1 MEKTVLVIGAGGVG
15 EVVVHKCAQN
25 NDILGNICIAS
36 RTVETCDEIIEG
48 VHEQDEH
55 GQSNLKDQSKK
66 LYSKELK
73 IKDEKDI
80 ESVIKVI
87 KEVDP
92 YIVINLAS
100 PECNMAIMDAC
111 LETGVAYIDTSAGD
125 ENSIDY
131 VEYPWYERWEWKRK
145 SKFKEKGLTAIL
157 SVGFDPGVVNVYC
170 AYAVKHHFDKI
181 DTIDI
186 MDVNAGD
193 HGKFFA
199 TNFDPETNL
208 IEILE
213 DPGYW
218 EDKQYKECKHH
229 SISRT
234 YNFPVVG
241 EYKVYLM
248 GHDEIHSLP
257 TFIDANSIRFW
268 MGFSDHYINC
278 FNVLKN
284 CGLLNWNPI
293 KIDDKE
299 VIPIEVLAACLPDP
313 TELAPN
319 YTGLTCIG
327 NLIKG
332 EKDGKEKEIFI
343 YNICDHQ
350 ECYKE
355 VGSQA
360 ISYTAGVPAVAAAIL
375 IAEGVWDVKK
385 MVNVEELDPDPFLD
399 LLKKMGLPTR
409 VKTEENDQEL

>member
-15 EVVVHKCAQN
+15 EVVVQKCAQN

-36 RTVETCDEIIEG
+36 RTVEGCDAIIEE
-48 VHEQDEH
+48 VYKK
-55 GQSNLKDQSKK
+55 NNVKDQSKE
-66 LYSKELK
+66 LYSKALS
-73 IKDEKDI
+73 IIDDTDT
-80 ESVIKVI
+80 ESVVNVI

-92 YIVINLAS
+92 NIVINAAI
-100 PECNMAIMDAC
+100 PECNMPILDAC
-111 LETGVAYIDTSAGD
+111 LETGVAYIDTSCCD
-125 ENSIDY
+125 EEFM
-131 VEYPWYERWEWKRK
+131 EYPWYEGCEWARK
-145 SKFKEKGLTAIL
+145 SKFKEKGLTAVL
-157 SVGFDPGVVNVYC
+157 SVGFDPGIVNAYC

-186 MDVNAGD
+186 LDVNAGD

-199 TNFDPETNL
+199 TNFNPETNL
-208 IEILE
+208 TEILE
-213 DPGYW
+213 DAGYW
-218 EDKQYKECKHH
+218 EDGEYKECKHH
-229 SISRT
+229 TISRT
-234 YNFPVVG
+234 YDFPVVG
-241 EYKVYLM
+241 EHKVYIV

-293 KIDDKE
+293 TLDVGKE
-299 VIPIEVLAACLPDP
+299 VVPLEVLAACLPDP

-343 YNICDHQ
+343 YNTCDHQ

-360 ISYTAGVPAVAAAIL
+360 ISYTAGVPAAAAAIL
-375 IAEGVWDVKK
+375 IAEGVWDVKT

-409 VKTEENDQEL
+409 VKIGENDVEL

>member
-25 NDILGNICIAS
+25 NDILGNICLAS
-36 RTVETCDEIIEG
+36 RTLENCDEIIEG
-48 VHEQDEH
+48 VHEDD
-55 GQSNLKDQSKK
+55 NLKDKSKK
-66 LYSKELK
+66 LYSKELE
-73 IKDEKDI
+73 IEDEDDV
-80 ESVIKVI
+80 ESVVEVI
-87 KEVDP
+87 KAVNP
-92 YIVINLAS
+92 NIVINVAI

-111 LETGVAYIDTSAGD
+111 LETGVAYIDTSACEEEYGD
-125 ENSIDY
+125 Y
-131 VEYPWYERWEWKRK
+131 MPYPWYEGHEWARK
-145 SKFKEKGLTAIL
+145 GKFKEKGLTAVL
-157 SVGFDPGVVNVYC
+157 SVGFDPGVVNAYC

-193 HGKFFA
+193 HGQFFA

-208 IEILE
+208 TEILE

-218 EDKQYKECKHH
+218 EDRKYQECKHH
-229 SISRT
+229 TVSRT

-241 EYKVYLM
+241 EHKVYLM

-257 TFIDANSIRFW
+257 AFIDANSIRFW

-278 FNVLKN
+278 FNVLKH

-293 KIDDKE
+293 EVDGDA
-299 VIPIEVLAACLPDP
+299 VIPIEVLAECLPDP
-313 TELAPN
+313 TDLAPN

-343 YNICDHQ
+343 YNLCDHQ

-375 IAEGVWDVKK
+375 IDQGPWDVKT

-409 VKTEENDQEL
+409 IKIGENDVEL